1 MPKRVRAI
9 IIEDG
14 KVLLM
19 HRIKNGLEYWAFPGG
34 AIDGTD
40 KDPED
45 ALKRECKEELGVEV
59 LVVDFYM
66 ETKSKAPTALGDIE
80 HFYNCKIIGGVVGT
94 GEGEEFTNRDIEK
107 YGTYKVEWLPLN
119 TIKDKNVWPI
129 EVRDKILLDR
139 KIV

>member
-9 IIEDG
+9 IIEDN

-34 AIDGTD
+34 AIEEID
-40 KDPED
+40 ENSEE
-45 ALKRECKEELGVEV
+45 ALKREYVEV
-59 LVVDFYM
+59 EDFFI
-66 ETKSKAPTALGDIE
+66 ETKSRAPEAFGVTE

-94 GEGEEFTNRDIEK
+94 GTGEEFSNRDIEK
-107 YGTYKVEWLPLN
+107 YGSYEVEWLDLY

-129 EVRDKILLDR
+129 EVRDKILKNL
-139 KIV
+139 KIYD